1 MFYRGFA
8 IILSED
14 GQMERAVLQST
25 TLASAVYHAALR
37 RLEIEFRTG
46 TRYLYFR
53 VPPECYREFLDAES
67 KGLTSTATSATASP
81 TNTCPMRP
89 APLSSPPVTK
99 LSDIRQDC
107 QPHIGRSHETGGLS

>member
-1 MFYRGFA
+1 MFYQVFA

-25 TLASAVYHAALR
+25 TLAAAVYHAALR

-46 TRYLYFR
+46 TRSLYFR

-67 KGLTSTATSATASP
+67 KGAYFNRHIRNCFP
-81 TNTCPMRP
+81 YQH
-89 APLSSPPVTK
+89 
-99 LSDIRQDC
+99 LSDAPSPVVLPAR
-107 QPHIGRSHETGGLS
+107 HKTK

>member
-1 MFYRGFA
+1 
-8 IILSED
+8 
-14 GQMERAVLQST
+14 MERAVLQST

-99 LSDIRQDC
+99 LSDIGHDC
-107 QPHIGRSHETGGLS
+107 RPHPEIGGGIAEPRPKQADFGLFSPAG